1 MSAAP
6 LSVPAGRPAQRQSYW
21 RRAWRKFSRNRLA
34 VVGLGF
40 VLLLIVVGL
49 LGPWLTPYPYDTVD
63 YTATWQR
70 PTMAHWFGTDE
81 LGRDLFSRLIY
92 SLRNAI
98 AIAFGAELITLLFGC
113 TVGAVAGYMGGKVDN
128 AIMRLTDMMFA
139 FPSLLFNVVL
149 VAIMGRGMVT
159 IFIAIG
165 ATSWVGMARLVRG
178 QVLSLKQME
187 YVEAARAAGASHMD
201 IIFRYLLPN
210 TWGAILVTI
219 GMGIPRAMMIE
230 SALSVIGMGVQPPM
244 PTWGNLITVGL
255 PFLRSQPHLLVFPAL
270 SFALTL
276 LAFTYVADGLRDA
289 LDSHD

>member
-1 MSAAP
+1 MSSAP
-6 LSVPAGRPAQRQSYW
+6 LSVPAGRPASKQSYW
-21 RRAWRKFSRNRLA
+21 RRAWRKFQRNRFA

-40 VLLLIVVGL
+40 VLVLLVVGL
-49 LGPWLTPYPYDTVD
+49 LGPWLAPYPFDKVD
-63 YTATWQR
+63 YAATWQR
-70 PTMAHWFGTDE
+70 PSALHWFGTDE

-98 AIAFGAELITLLFGC
+98 LIAFGAELITLLFGC
-113 TVGAVAGYMGGKVDN
+113 TVGAIAGYMGGKVDN
-128 AIMRLTDMMFA
+128 VIMRFTDMMFA

-149 VAIMGRGMVT
+149 VAIMGRGLIT

-165 ATSWVGMARLVRG
+165 VTSWVGMARLVRG
-178 QVLSLKQME
+178 QVLALKQME
-187 YVEAARAAGASHMD
+187 YVEAARAAGAPHFD

-219 GMGIPRAMMIE
+219 GMGIPRAMMVE

-255 PFLRSQPHLLVFPAL
+255 PYLRSQPHLLIYPAA